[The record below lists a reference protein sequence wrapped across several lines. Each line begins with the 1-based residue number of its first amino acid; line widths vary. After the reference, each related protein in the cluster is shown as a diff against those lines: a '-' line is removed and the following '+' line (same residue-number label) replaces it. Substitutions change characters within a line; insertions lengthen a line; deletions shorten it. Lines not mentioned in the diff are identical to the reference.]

1 MTVKSI
7 ANHMT
12 EQEALPE
19 LLLPIYI
26 RNTWGIRSC
35 GNHWYL
41 HNYCQLK
48 QKHFGPISVK

>member
-26 RNTWGIRSC
+26 RNT
-35 GNHWYL
+35 
-41 HNYCQLK
+41 
-48 QKHFGPISVK
+48 